1 MWASRPIKMTEAKVH
16 IDPIMIMLFMFGDDI
31 FMNLKERFL
40 QLVDTSQLMFV
51 SYFDKHPIGFFYR

>member
-31 FMNLKERFL
+31 FMNLKELFL
-40 QLVDTSQLMFV
+40 QPVDASQSIFV
-51 SYFDKHPIGFFYR
+51 VF